1 MIGRGRRSRHSGT
14 QILLVEDDRPTLE
27 ILSLHLGRFY
37 TIVACIRGET
47 ALEALRSNRYIS
59 VIVTDLRMPGVNGYD
74 ILRWTAENAWRPD
87 RTFPA
92 VVLTGHA
99 TPEDEQ
105 RARSLG
111 VTQFQR
117 KPIDLRQL
125 WDAIETCR
133 GATEGHSLGRAGIV
147 QEVEEWTS

>member
-1 MIGRGRRSRHSGT
+1 M
-14 QILLVEDDRPTLE
+14 
-27 ILSLHLGRFY
+27 GRFY
-37 TIVACIRGET
+37 TIFACVSGEGV
-47 ALEALRSNRYIS
+47 LEALRSNRHIS
-59 VIVTDLRMPGVNGYD
+59 VIETDRHMLGVNGYD

-87 RTFPA
+87 RTFPV

-125 WDAIETCR
+125 RDAIETCR

>member
-1 MIGRGRRSRHSGT
+1 MIGRGRGSRHSGT

-27 ILSLHLGRFY
+27 ILSLYLERFY
-37 TIVACIRGET
+37 TILACTSGDR

-87 RTFPA
+87 RTIPA
-92 VVLTGHA
+92 VVLTGHG
-99 TPEDEQ
+99 TPEDEH

-125 WDAIETCR
+125 RDAIEACL
-133 GATEGHSLGRAGIV
+133 GSTEARSLGRTDIV
-147 QEVEEWTS
+147 RAAEEWNS

>member
-1 MIGRGRRSRHSGT
+1 MIGRGHGSRHTGI

-27 ILSLHLGRFY
+27 ILSLYLERFY
-37 TIVACIRGET
+37 TVVGCTSGDR

-74 ILRWTAENAWRPD
+74 ILRWTAENAWRPG
-87 RTFPA
+87 RTIPA
-92 VVLTGHA
+92 VVLTGHG
-99 TPEDEQ
+99 TPEDEH

-117 KPIDLRQL
+117 KPIDLREL
-125 WDAIETCR
+125 RDAIETCR
-133 GATEGHSLGRAGIV
+133 GSTETRSLGWADSVRTAD
-147 QEVEEWTS
+147 EWNS

>member
-1 MIGRGRRSRHSGT
+1 M
-14 QILLVEDDRPTLE
+14 L
-27 ILSLHLGRFY
+27 
-37 TIVACIRGET
+37 
-47 ALEALRSNRYIS
+47 
-59 VIVTDLRMPGVNGYD
+59 GVNGYD
-74 ILRWTAENAWRPD
+74 IPRWAVENAWRPE
-87 RTFPA
+87 RTIPA
-92 VVLTGHA
+92 VALTGHA

-125 WDAIETCR
+125 RDAIESCR

-147 QEVEEWTS
+147 QAVEEWKS